1 MGLEIKPCCQYVGT
15 LTLHGVICGYR
26 YRNEPFPNYG
36 VLHSFAFM
44 FDVGVITTLCHSR
57 CKKSYSVHPLH
68 TSHHHESS
76 FERFFS
82 VLVLFSCRVVS
93 GAFGW
98 RCRHQTVAPKE
109 RHAFFSKYVAPLT
122 DVFVFW
128 WRVYFLLDVTFSNI
142 STRSYIDWLQQLPF
156 SNWRPLTHHCK
167 PFVFFCTSSLSY
179 LTDRRASSQWFNNG
193 RGFT

>member
-122 DVFVFW
+122 DVFAFVRFLVTCIFPSYVGTC
-128 WRVYFLLDVTFSNI
+128 RNATTSGIRLTATITIFQLASSHPSLQAICFLLHII
-142 STRSYIDWLQQLPF
+142 SI
-156 SNWRPLTHHCK
+156 
-167 PFVFFCTSSLSY
+167 LSY
-179 LTDRRASSQWFNNG
+179 W
-193 RGFT
+193 